1 MNEKKIHEHRQSS
14 RCLVYGTR
22 CPDEQA
28 EAAVDATLTKYI
40 RSLVPPERLLV
51 VNMTAGLEW
60 SPLARF
66 LQRPLPTTSRRQ
78 RPRALRLLS
87 QPTLSLIRRPPQLE
101 QRSAARVHALAP
113 RSDSAVRRHQ
123 RR

>member
-66 LQRPLPTTSRRQ
+66 LQRPLPTG
-78 RPRALRLLS
+78 AF
-87 QPTLSLIRRPPQLE
+87 
-101 QRSAARVHALAP
+101 P
-113 RSDSAVRRHQ
+113 RSDDFFCDLRPKQ
-123 RR
+123 RRESVAAN